1 MKTLSSVL
9 ARFALVIA
17 LTLLCASAIG
27 ETFVPPGGWPSYGLT
42 SLDHGSYYI
51 WGIDITWDPLVD
63 EAKSATLSFDHL
75 RNWDNSDNDL
85 WIHLIDDG
93 LLGITLGSDW
103 GGGGDQF
110 LGQGILLE
118 HFVNLPSTG
127 EDKTITFDSAAIDA
141 LNGYAADGRIA
152 IAMDP
157 DCHFCDCGV
166 QLEIQYGAIPEPGV
180 LLIAGFG
187 GSLVAFLRKAKKA

>member
-1 MKTLSSVL
+1 MKTLNRIL
-9 ARFALVIA
+9 APFALIIA
-17 LTLLCASAIG
+17 LSLFCASAMG
-27 ETFVPPGGWPSYGLT
+27 ETFVPPGGPPSYGLT

-51 WGIDITWDPLVD
+51 WGIDIIFDPLV
-63 EAKSATLSFDHL
+63 EEIKSATLSFDHL
-75 RNWDNSDNDL
+75 QNWDNSDNDL
-85 WIHLIDDG
+85 WIHLIDYG
-93 LLGITLGSDW
+93 LLGITVQSDG

-118 HFVNLPSTG
+118 HYVNLPSTG
-127 EDKTITFDSAAIDA
+127 EDKTIAFDGAAIAA

-152 IAMDP
+152 IALDP
-157 DCHFCDCGV
+157 DCHFYDCGV
-166 QLEIQYGAIPEPGV
+166 ELEVQYGAIPEPGV